1 MRRSKCVF
9 QTARTL
15 LIGTEAEVEQR
26 DAKEGLPAAGA
37 APSVIQGGRRE
48 TCGRSD
54 APRLRL

>member
-1 MRRSKCVF
+1 MCIPDSQDF
-9 QTARTL
+9 
-15 LIGTEAEVEQR
+15 LIRTEAEVEQR

-48 TCGRSD
+48 TCGRSH